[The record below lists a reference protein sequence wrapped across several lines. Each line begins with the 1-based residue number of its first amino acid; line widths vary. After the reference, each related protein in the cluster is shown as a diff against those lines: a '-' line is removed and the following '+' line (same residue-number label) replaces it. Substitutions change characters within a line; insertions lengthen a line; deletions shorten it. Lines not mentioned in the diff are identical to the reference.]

1 MVISHSYVH
10 CWSVVERWFRDYL
23 LRPMNGNPVFNQD
36 NKIRDDISGLTA
48 ALVVVK
54 MSTWK
59 PGWGPEKSRLAGQVL
74 RHLSPF
80 PEAVAWCCFSRNQG
94 DQLSAKMHL
103 WVWLGLSKPE
113 PADLLNFGVG
123 LCFHGR
129 PGKEGTPWWN
139 GIRMDSL
146 CRPSLAM
153 CALALRLGVQG
164 WLILLGKL
172 RQGDGILQVLDA
184 DLQTLDL
191 PHFFHV

>member
-1 MVISHSYVH
+1 M
-10 CWSVVERWFRDYL
+10 
-23 LRPMNGNPVFNQD
+23 
-36 NKIRDDISGLTA
+36 
-48 ALVVVK
+48 
-54 MSTWK
+54 
-59 PGWGPEKSRLAGQVL
+59 
-74 RHLSPF
+74 LSW
-80 PEAVAWCCFSRNQG
+80 ET
-94 DQLSAKMHL
+94 
-103 WVWLGLSKPE
+103 
-113 PADLLNFGVG
+113 
-123 LCFHGR
+123 

-172 RQGDGILQVLDA
+172 RQGDGILQFLDA

>member
-1 MVISHSYVH
+1 MFH
-10 CWSVVERWFRDYL
+10 CWSVIERWSRDYL
-23 LRPMNGNPVFNQD
+23 LRPINGNPVFNQD
-36 NKIRDDISGLTA
+36 NKIRDDISGLTTS
-48 ALVVVK
+48 LVVVK

-59 PGWGPEKSRLAGQVL
+59 PAWGPEKSRLAGQVL

-103 WVWLGLSKPE
+103 WVWLGLSKPWPMLSWE
-113 PADLLNFGVG
+113 T
-123 LCFHGR
+123 

-172 RQGDGILQVLDA
+172 RQGDGILQFLDA
-184 DLQTLDL
+184 DLQT
-191 PHFFHV
+191 FFPRLNLFFWREKRKTHPG

>member
-1 MVISHSYVH
+1 MFH

-36 NKIRDDISGLTA
+36 NKIRDDISGLTT

-54 MSTWK
+54 MSSVGSRK
-59 PGWGPEKSRLAGQVL
+59 VPPGWAGLATPVALSRGCGLVL
-74 RHLSPF
+74 FLQESGGSIVSKNASVSMDGALKAWASRSAEFWGWPMLSW
-80 PEAVAWCCFSRNQG
+80 ET
-94 DQLSAKMHL
+94 
-103 WVWLGLSKPE
+103 
-113 PADLLNFGVG
+113 
-123 LCFHGR
+123 

-172 RQGDGILQVLDA
+172 RQGDGILQFLDA